1 MFYSFLARGTLI
13 TLADETTKAIEELV
27 EEDKVLTYNYSTK
40 NNEAAHLENNELRI
54 GTIANLIK
62 YLIPRKDT
70 VKVTLSNGN
79 EIVVTKDFPLIG
91 AGKAIGWQVYDA
103 IAYKDK
109 EVSFEVLEVG
119 KELYSWPIKV
129 SEYEHIT
136 SLEEQTGED
145 LEEMYCINKVMIG
158 HTIFA
163 NGILVAACDWGY
175 VWPDEFYINEG
186 NYYQRGEDTMSDIFK
201 VKVDDITMTPSNEKL
216 IKSNEDKSYS
226 NHLPITVIRCSAKS
240 KKWIVVDGHHR
251 VLEARNN
258 NITELDA
265 MMHIPAE

>member
-1 MFYSFLARGTLI
+1 MFYSFLAKGTLI
-13 TLADETTKAIEELV
+13 TLSDGTTKAVEELV
-27 EEDKVLTYNYSTK
+27 KDDKVLTYNYSAK
-40 NNEAAHLENNELRI
+40 NHDGAHLENNELRI

-163 NGILVAACDWGY
+163 NGFLVSACDWGY
-175 VWPDEFYINEG
+175 VWPDEFYIMEG
-186 NYYQRGEDTMSDIFK
+186 NHYPRGE
-201 VKVDDITMTPSNEKL
+201 
-216 IKSNEDKSYS
+216 
-226 NHLPITVIRCSAKS
+226 
-240 KKWIVVDGHHR
+240 G
-251 VLEARNN
+251 
-258 NITELDA
+258 
-265 MMHIPAE
+265 

>member
-1 MFYSFLARGTLI
+1 MFYSFLAKGTLI
-13 TLADETTKAIEELV
+13 TLSDGTTKAVEELV
-27 EEDKVLTYNYSTK
+27 KDDKVLTYNYSAK
-40 NNEAAHLENNELRI
+40 NHDGAHLENNELRV
-54 GTIANLIK
+54 GTIANLIHIS
-62 YLIPRKDT
+62 IPRKDT

-129 SEYEHIT
+129 NEYEHIT

-175 VWPDEFYINEG
+175 VWPDEFYIMEG
-186 NYYQRGEDTMSDIFK
+186 NHYPRGE
-201 VKVDDITMTPSNEKL
+201 
-216 IKSNEDKSYS
+216 
-226 NHLPITVIRCSAKS
+226 
-240 KKWIVVDGHHR
+240 GQ
-251 VLEARNN
+251 
-258 NITELDA
+258 
-265 MMHIPAE
+265 

>member
-1 MFYSFLARGTLI
+1 MFYSFLAKGTLI
-13 TLADETTKAIEELV
+13 TLSDGTTKAVEELV
-27 EEDKVLTYNYSTK
+27 KDDKVLTYNYSAK
-40 NNEAAHLENNELRI
+40 NHDGAHLENNELRI

-163 NGILVAACDWGY
+163 NGFLVSACDWGY
-175 VWPDEFYINEG
+175 VWPDEFYIMEG
-186 NYYQRGEDTMSDIFK
+186 NHYPRGE
-201 VKVDDITMTPSNEKL
+201 
-216 IKSNEDKSYS
+216 
-226 NHLPITVIRCSAKS
+226 
-240 KKWIVVDGHHR
+240 GQ
-251 VLEARNN
+251 
-258 NITELDA
+258 
-265 MMHIPAE
+265 

>member
-1 MFYSFLARGTLI
+1 MFYSFLAKGTLI
-13 TLADETTKAIEELV
+13 TLSDGTTKAVEELV
-27 EEDKVLTYNYSTK
+27 KDDKVLTYNYSAK
-40 NNEAAHLENNELRI
+40 NHDGAHLENNELRI

-129 SEYEHIT
+129 NEYEHIT

-163 NGILVAACDWGY
+163 NGFLVSACDWGY
-175 VWPDEFYINEG
+175 VWPDEFYIMEG
-186 NYYQRGEDTMSDIFK
+186 NHYPRGE
-201 VKVDDITMTPSNEKL
+201 
-216 IKSNEDKSYS
+216 
-226 NHLPITVIRCSAKS
+226 
-240 KKWIVVDGHHR
+240 G
-251 VLEARNN
+251 
-258 NITELDA
+258 
-265 MMHIPAE
+265 

>member
-1 MFYSFLARGTLI
+1 MFYSFLAKGTLI
-13 TLADETTKAIEELV
+13 TLADETTKPVEELV
-27 EEDKVLTYNYSTK
+27 VDDEVLTYNCSVK
-40 NNEAAHLENNELRI
+40 NHDGAHLENNELRV
-54 GTIANLIK
+54 GTIANLIN
-62 YLIPRKDT
+62 LSIPRKDT

-103 IAYKDK
+103 IAYKGK

-136 SLEEQTGED
+136 ELEEQTGEE
-145 LEEMYCINKVMIG
+145 LEEMYCVNKVMIG

-163 NGILVAACDWGY
+163 NGFLVAACDWGY

-186 NYYQRGEDTMSDIFK
+186 NHYPRGE
-201 VKVDDITMTPSNEKL
+201 
-216 IKSNEDKSYS
+216 
-226 NHLPITVIRCSAKS
+226 
-240 KKWIVVDGHHR
+240 GQ
-251 VLEARNN
+251 
-258 NITELDA
+258 
-265 MMHIPAE
+265 

>member
-1 MFYSFLARGTLI
+1 MFYSFLAKGTLI
-13 TLADETTKAIEELV
+13 TLSDGTTKAVEELV
-27 EEDKVLTYNYSTK
+27 KDDKVLTYNYSAK
-40 NNEAAHLENNELRI
+40 NHDGAHLENNELRI

-129 SEYEHIT
+129 NEYEHIT

-163 NGILVAACDWGY
+163 NGFLVSACDWGY
-175 VWPDEFYINEG
+175 VWPDEFYIMEG
-186 NYYQRGEDTMSDIFK
+186 NHYPRGE
-201 VKVDDITMTPSNEKL
+201 
-216 IKSNEDKSYS
+216 
-226 NHLPITVIRCSAKS
+226 
-240 KKWIVVDGHHR
+240 GQ
-251 VLEARNN
+251 
-258 NITELDA
+258 
-265 MMHIPAE
+265 

>member
-1 MFYSFLARGTLI
+1 MFYSFLAKGTLI
-13 TLADETTKAIEELV
+13 TLSDGTTKAVEELV
-27 EEDKVLTYNYSTK
+27 KDDKVLTYNYSAK
-40 NNEAAHLENNELRI
+40 NHDGAHLENNELRI

-129 SEYEHIT
+129 NEYEHIT
-136 SLEEQTGED
+136 SLEEQTGEE
-145 LEEMYCINKVMIG
+145 LIEMYCINKVMIG

-163 NGILVAACDWGY
+163 NGFLVSACDWGY
-175 VWPDEFYINEG
+175 VWPDEFYIMEG
-186 NYYQRGEDTMSDIFK
+186 NHYPRGE
-201 VKVDDITMTPSNEKL
+201 
-216 IKSNEDKSYS
+216 
-226 NHLPITVIRCSAKS
+226 
-240 KKWIVVDGHHR
+240 G
-251 VLEARNN
+251 
-258 NITELDA
+258 
-265 MMHIPAE
+265 

>member
-1 MFYSFLARGTLI
+1 MFYSFLAKGTLI
-13 TLADETTKAIEELV
+13 TLSDGTTKAVEELV
-27 EEDKVLTYNYSTK
+27 KDDKVLTYNYSAK
-40 NNEAAHLENNELRI
+40 NHDGAHLENNELRI

-129 SEYEHIT
+129 NEYEHIT

-145 LEEMYCINKVMIG
+145 LEEMYCIN
-158 HTIFA
+158 
-163 NGILVAACDWGY
+163 
-175 VWPDEFYINEG
+175 
-186 NYYQRGEDTMSDIFK
+186 
-201 VKVDDITMTPSNEKL
+201 
-216 IKSNEDKSYS
+216 
-226 NHLPITVIRCSAKS
+226 
-240 KKWIVVDGHHR
+240 
-251 VLEARNN
+251 
-258 NITELDA
+258 
-265 MMHIPAE
+265 

>member
-1 MFYSFLARGTLI
+1 MFYSFLAKGTLI
-13 TLADETTKAIEELV
+13 TLSDGTTKAVEELV
-27 EEDKVLTYNYSTK
+27 KDDKVLTYNYSAK
-40 NNEAAHLENNELRI
+40 NHDGAHLENNELRI

-129 SEYEHIT
+129 NEYEHIT

-145 LEEMYCINKVMIG
+145 LEEMYCVNKVMIG

-163 NGILVAACDWGY
+163 NGFLVSACDWGY
-175 VWPDEFYINEG
+175 VWPDEFYIMEG
-186 NYYQRGEDTMSDIFK
+186 NHYPRGE
-201 VKVDDITMTPSNEKL
+201 
-216 IKSNEDKSYS
+216 
-226 NHLPITVIRCSAKS
+226 
-240 KKWIVVDGHHR
+240 G
-251 VLEARNN
+251 
-258 NITELDA
+258 
-265 MMHIPAE
+265 

>member
-1 MFYSFLARGTLI
+1 MFYSFLAKGTLI
-13 TLADETTKAIEELV
+13 TLSDGTTKAVEELV
-27 EEDKVLTYNYSTK
+27 KDDKVLTYNYSAK
-40 NNEAAHLENNELRI
+40 NHDGAHLENNELRI

-136 SLEEQTGED
+136 SLEEQTGEE
-145 LEEMYCINKVMIG
+145 LIEMYCINKVMIG

-163 NGILVAACDWGY
+163 NGFLVSACDWGY
-175 VWPDEFYINEG
+175 VWPDEFYIMEG
-186 NYYQRGEDTMSDIFK
+186 NHYPRGE
-201 VKVDDITMTPSNEKL
+201 
-216 IKSNEDKSYS
+216 
-226 NHLPITVIRCSAKS
+226 
-240 KKWIVVDGHHR
+240 G
-251 VLEARNN
+251 
-258 NITELDA
+258 
-265 MMHIPAE
+265 

>member
-1 MFYSFLARGTLI
+1 MFYSFLSKGTLI
-13 TLADETTKAIEELV
+13 TLADETTKPVEELV
-27 EEDKVLTYNYSTK
+27 KDDEVLTYNYSVK
-40 NNEAAHLENNELRI
+40 NHDGAHLENNELRVGSI
-54 GTIANLIK
+54 TNLIK
-62 YLIPRKDT
+62 QSIPRKDT

-103 IAYKDK
+103 IAYKGK

-136 SLEEQTGED
+136 ELEEQTGEE
-145 LEEMYCINKVMIG
+145 LEEMYCVNKVMIG

-163 NGILVAACDWGY
+163 NGFLVSACDWGY

-186 NYYQRGEDTMSDIFK
+186 NYYKRGE
-201 VKVDDITMTPSNEKL
+201 
-216 IKSNEDKSYS
+216 
-226 NHLPITVIRCSAKS
+226 
-240 KKWIVVDGHHR
+240 G
-251 VLEARNN
+251 
-258 NITELDA
+258 
-265 MMHIPAE
+265 